1 MADPGDANA
10 TLFQRAAK
18 ARMVGWFSAT
28 KPNAGRRGYDAAS
41 GLKR

>member
-18 ARMVGWFSAT
+18 AKMVSWFSET
-28 KPNAGRRGYDAAS
+28 KPSAGRRGYDADS